1 MRWPCSTASPWTN
14 SMPTRSEHR
23 AVDAESDLP
32 ISAAELAALASQLY
46 AVSVRP
52 GFDSPPQSAPVAPR
66 GSVPDTTAAASAAQ
80 SAVGGADLYPTPVP
94 VVGAGDVYV
103 PAPTSPEPEPPPQ
116 TVPVAPRG
124 NVPDTT
130 AVPSAATTTGGIAD
144 PYLPP
149 ADLSAFAVPTEGI
162 VPTLPGVLA
171 GTVPVVQV
179 APRGSAPSWLPE
191 APSVPELG
199 WSDAVADAPAG
210 DEHNYHFLT
219 AADPVPQLPDE
230 HEVFD

>member
-1 MRWPCSTASPWTN
+1 MALPWTD
-14 SMPTRSEHR
+14 SMSTSEYR

-32 ISAAELAALASQLY
+32 ISDRELTALASQLY
-46 AVSVRP
+46 AASIRP

-66 GSVPDTTAAASAAQ
+66 GNVPDTTAATSTGQTAAGSATP
-80 SAVGGADLYPTPVP
+80 YPAPVP
-94 VVGAGDVYV
+94 LVGVSDVYV

-130 AVPSAATTTGGIAD
+130 AGPSAAAVTGGVAD

-162 VPTLPGVLA
+162 VPTV
-171 GTVPVVQV
+171 
-179 APRGSAPSWLPE
+179 
-191 APSVPELG
+191 
-199 WSDAVADAPAG
+199 
-210 DEHNYHFLT
+210 
-219 AADPVPQLPDE
+219 
-230 HEVFD
+230 

>member
-124 NVPDTT
+124 SVPDTT
-130 AVPSAATTTGGIAD
+130 AVPSAAETTGSVAD

-149 ADLSAFAVPTEGI
+149 GIGDLSAFAVPSQGI
-162 VPTLPGVLA
+162 VPTVPGVLA
-171 GTVPVVQV
+171 GASDSGKPTVPV
-179 APRGSAPSWLPE
+179 APRGTAPSWPPE
-191 APSVPELG
+191 APSTIDLG
-199 WSDAVADAPAG
+199 WSDALPAAP
-210 DEHNYHFLT
+210 
-219 AADPVPQLPDE
+219 
-230 HEVFD
+230 

>member
-1 MRWPCSTASPWTN
+1 MRSAAARGSTA
-14 SMPTRSEHR
+14 RR
-23 AVDAESDLP
+23 RC
-32 ISAAELAALASQLY
+32 AATA
-46 AVSVRP
+46 RP
-52 GFDSPPQSAPVAPR
+52 GYDTPPQSAPVAPR

-116 TVPVAPRG
+116 TVPVAPRS

-130 AVPSAATTTGGIAD
+130 AVPSAAETTGSVAD

-149 ADLSAFAVPTEGI
+149 GIGDISAFAVPTEGI
-162 VPTLPGVLA
+162 VPTVPGVLA
-171 GTVPVVQV
+171 GTVPTVPV
-179 APRGSAPSWLPE
+179 APRGSAPYSGVEWLPG

-199 WSDAVADAPAG
+199 WAGALPAAPGAPAR
-210 DEHNYHFLT
+210 
-219 AADPVPQLPDE
+219 
-230 HEVFD
+230 